1 MTVLVQIAIAALI
14 AGTAPAYDTVFLK
27 NGGRLRGEVI
37 EADPKV
43 SVTIQLPGGELRKLP
58 AAEVL
63 RIEYQDTSVP
73 GAAAPQAE
81 PTTPSPA
88 PDREPGPP
96 APPVEAAVAPTG
108 PDAVAVEPAATPTG
122 PDAAVKPHGP
132 SALQVTVAVVVA
144 EGVFAFYSAIAAANP
159 KPAGWVMVGLSPL
172 FGTLVY
178 AEADSKGEAHSG
190 TMGVAS
196 GLMIAGMG
204 AYNVFELS
212 KDRYSHSDR
221 FWLNMAAWHVG
232 LLGLGAVVGLADL
245 ADGPRKAPASTTP
258 SVSLGLTPGGGALL
272 VAGRF

>member
-1 MTVLVQIAIAALI
+1 VTVLVQLAIAAVI
-14 AGTAPAYDTVFLK
+14 AGTSPAYDTVFLK

-43 SVTIQLPGGELRKLP
+43 SVTIQLPGGERRKLP

-81 PTTPSPA
+81 PSTPSPA

-96 APPVEAAVAPTG
+96 APPVEAAVTPTG
-108 PDAVAVEPAATPTG
+108 PDAAAVEPAATPKG
-122 PDAAVKPHGP
+122 PDAAVKPPGP
-132 SALQVTVAVVVA
+132 TALQVTGAVVLA
-144 EGVFAFYSAIAAANP
+144 EAMFVFYSAIAAWEP
-159 KPAGWVMVGLSPL
+159 QTAGWVLVGLSPVL
-172 FGTLVY
+172 GTTVY
-178 AEADSKGEAHSG
+178 GEADGKGDANG
-190 TMGVAS
+190 ALIGVAA
-196 GLMIAGMG
+196 GLMMAGVG
-204 AYNVFELS
+204 AYNVIELS

-232 LLGLGAVVGLADL
+232 LLGVAAVVGLDQV
-245 ADGPRKAPASTTP
+245 DGPRKAPASTTP
-258 SVSLGLTPGGGALL
+258 SVSLGLTPGGGALM